1 MKVDMKTVEFNM
13 KQLFCAFIDCY
24 EALDYI
30 ADKEQSD
37 NEHEVE
43 MARSVKEKGA
53 VIAAATIKS
62 AIANADKSSEA
73 VLVLVVALADIIMNV
88 SNIMFQAEAMMTM
101 EEDE

>member
-1 MKVDMKTVEFNM
+1 MKVDMTPVEFDM

-37 NEHEVE
+37 NELDVE
-43 MARSVKEKGA
+43 MARRVKEKGA
-53 VIAAATIKS
+53 VIAAAAIKS
-62 AIANADKSSEA
+62 VADMPSESVFVLSAAMANIA
-73 VLVLVVALADIIMNV
+73 VNV